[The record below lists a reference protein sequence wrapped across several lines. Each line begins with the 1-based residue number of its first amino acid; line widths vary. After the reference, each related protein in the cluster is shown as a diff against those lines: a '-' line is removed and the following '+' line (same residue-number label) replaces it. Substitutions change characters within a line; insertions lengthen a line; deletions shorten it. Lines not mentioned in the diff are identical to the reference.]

1 VGIGERVRAVHLSQ
15 YCPGGLGFP
24 AGSPGTGR
32 ADRGGTPSESWAEL
46 AGNEAQAAGRRCAR
60 CRREISAGQPARRRA
75 DHGWVHGD
83 CRWVQGDCR

>member
-24 AGSPGTGR
+24 AGSPGTGGP
-32 ADRGGTPSESWAEL
+32 DRDDTPGGSSWAEL

-75 DHGWVHGD
+75 DQDWVHGD
-83 CRWVQGDCR
+83 CR